1 MADIVLKDRSGNPV
15 EYPGVEAI
23 KVNTVDGGTQEFVAS
38 ERVETTIDLD
48 DEATNFANND
58 VVEVTPEAGTVF
70 NKVNIPIPQNLTP
83 ENIAEGVDIAGI
95 IGTLAAGGGVKIA
108 AGTISAA
115 SIGTKVTH
123 GLGVVPDVILA
134 AALSTGGSGS
144 LFIKNV
150 WGASSALRALSGYP
164 NAFVQ
169 QGCYYSGATLKPIS
183 INFNITTTDT
193 TKPIN
198 NANAESFTL
207 GSTTYPVLANTTW
220 LAIGGL
226 T

>member
-1 MADIVLKDRSGNPV
+1 MADIVLKDRNGNPV
-15 EYPGVEAI
+15 EYPGVERI
-23 KVNTVDGGTQEFVAS
+23 KVNTVDGETAEFVYSGSIPEVLENLPIA
-38 ERVETTIDLD
+38 LD
-48 DEATNFANND
+48 FSGGDQTVTAPD
-58 VVEVTPEAGTVF
+58 GKVVKSAIIQKPDTL
-70 NKVNIPIPQNLTP
+70 IP

-115 SIGTKVTH
+115 SNGTKVTH
-123 GLGVVPDVILA
+123 GLGVVPDIIVA
-134 AALSTGGSGS
+134 AAGTTGGAGA
-144 LFIKNV
+144 LFIRNI
-150 WGASSALRALSGYP
+150 WGISTALRTLAGYP
-164 NAFVQ
+164 NAFMQ
-169 QGCYYSGATLKPIS
+169 QGCYYAGTTLKLIS
-183 INFNITTTDT
+183 VNFNITTTDT

-207 GSTTYPVLANTTW
+207 GSTTYPLTSNTTW